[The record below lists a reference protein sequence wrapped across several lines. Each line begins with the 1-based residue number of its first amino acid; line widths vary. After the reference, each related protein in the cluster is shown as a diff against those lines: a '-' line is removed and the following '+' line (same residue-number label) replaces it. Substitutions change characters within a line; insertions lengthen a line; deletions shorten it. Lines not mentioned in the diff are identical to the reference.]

1 MNKSIFSNFPWS
13 LVAVLVGINL
23 IRPLLSIAGL
33 FDGLKPIGPLVT
45 TVLIAIIWV
54 GIAVYSCGSSLRS

>member
-1 MNKSIFSNFPWS
+1 MNRSIFSNFPWS

-33 FDGLKPIGPLVT
+33 FDELRPIDP
-45 TVLIAIIWV
+45 
-54 GIAVYSCGSSLRS
+54 RSNWRLPVWPGAN